1 MNYQLTEKDDE
12 ISRLTVE
19 ISSINTRNRDMADN
33 RFREEIE
40 DRERQINKLNTDF
53 MSLKSTLSILE
64 DDKTYHEENYRRAT
78 NELYTLRSQLNQAQ
92 EDNNALSEQLYLK
105 SQEVNKLNIT
115 VQNAE
120 ILSE

>member
-1 MNYQLTEKDDE
+1 
-12 ISRLTVE
+12 
-19 ISSINTRNRDMADN
+19 MADN

-64 DDKTYHEENYRRAT
+64 DDKTYHEENYRRVN

>member
-64 DDKTYHEENYRRAT
+64 DDKTYHEENYRRAN